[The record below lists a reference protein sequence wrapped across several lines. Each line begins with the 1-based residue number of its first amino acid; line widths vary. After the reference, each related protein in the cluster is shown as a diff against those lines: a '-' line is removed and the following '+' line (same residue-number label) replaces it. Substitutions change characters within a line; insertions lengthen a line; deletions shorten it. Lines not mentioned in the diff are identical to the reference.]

1 MPPAGRV
8 SPLLPTVVIGT
19 MMALWNAFVYILF
32 NPNIFKVVLF
42 FLLIILTYPLVYMS
56 RKAFLRAIALYVS
69 MMLLFSLVMVDFR
82 LSEFAADDL
91 HTFFSEVFVPWATV
105 FGVDI
110 LLMCIGYLWLGNALR
125 RP

>member
-19 MMALWNAFVYILF
+19 MMALWNAFVYIVF

-56 RKAFLRAIALYVS
+56 RKAFLRDS
-69 MMLLFSLVMVDFR
+69 
-82 LSEFAADDL
+82 
-91 HTFFSEVFVPWATV
+91 
-105 FGVDI
+105 
-110 LLMCIGYLWLGNALR
+110 ALR
-125 RP
+125 LHDAALFTGHG